1 MDDFKKR
8 LKQDANAVN
17 ADISSDL
24 RSRIDASLRGVEQV
38 RPVTNAVSSQNNLWW
53 VSSLTGLAAAIA
65 IIVMLNLNQAESISV
80 PTEDAFANHPTV
92 PETPDD
98 SRLFPLMLDVQA
110 ADFASP
116 LEEELLKLQSDLE
129 KARNSVREDVDF
141 TF

>member
-1 MDDFKKR
+1 MDDFEKR

-24 RSRIDASLRGVEQV
+24 RSRIDASLRGVEQI
-38 RPVTNAVSSQNNLWW
+38 RSETSTENSQTNLWW

-65 IIVMLNLNQAESISV
+65 IIVMLNLNQAESIST
-80 PTEDAFANHPTV
+80 PGEDSLVSRPTV
-92 PETPDD
+92 PETPDY
-98 SRLFPLMLDVQA
+98 SPLFPPILDVQA

-116 LEEELLKLQSDLE
+116 LEEELLKLQLDLE
-129 KARNSVREDVDF
+129 KARDSVREDVDF